1 MANLKKRSKMNT
13 RKNIADLTIDEVSW
27 AAQENA
33 AKYDTMFKKTARAA
47 FIEGVMWAQKVQREG
62 KL

>member
-1 MANLKKRSKMNT
+1 MNNT
-13 RKNIADLTIDEVSW
+13 RKNVADLTIDEVSW

-33 AKYDTMFKKTARAA
+33 AEYDTMFKKTARSA